1 MRLQNRDESCRQMSR
16 PFTSRTPQN
25 RATSNDIYSRSTF
38 DAPMRIVHPVDAIS
52 VRTARSGT
60 TQGEPADGASRH
72 TGDAHRPRIRSLKVN
87 MSIRLISSSVL
98 AAASL
103 AFSSTAFSRT
113 VIYVT
118 HPLPV
123 AVYAPPP
130 PHPVYYYAPP
140 AWTVPVAP
148 VVVVPPP
155 AAKPTSVHMTTTV
168 PVAVPPGYAVVR
180 TQAGYAVVPAANV
193 RYVQP
198 TMVAMPVVTMH

>member
-16 PFTSRTPQN
+16 PVAAKC
-25 RATSNDIYSRSTF
+25 ATSNEISSRSPF
-38 DAPMRIVHPVDAIS
+38 DKLMRIVHPVDATS
-52 VRTARSGT
+52 VQTARSGT
-60 TQGEPADGASRH
+60 TLGEPADGASHH
-72 TGDAHRPRIRSLKVN
+72 TVDAHRPRIRSSKVN
-87 MSIRLISSSVL
+87 MSIRLISTSAL

-103 AFSSTAFSRT
+103 AFSCAASAGT

-130 PHPVYYYAPP
+130 PRPVYYYAPP
-140 AWTVPVAP
+140 PAWSVPVAP
-148 VVVVPPP
+148 VMVVPPP
-155 AAKPTSVHMTTTV
+155 AAKPTSVHVTTTA

-198 TMVAMPVVTMH
+198 TMVAMPVSTVH